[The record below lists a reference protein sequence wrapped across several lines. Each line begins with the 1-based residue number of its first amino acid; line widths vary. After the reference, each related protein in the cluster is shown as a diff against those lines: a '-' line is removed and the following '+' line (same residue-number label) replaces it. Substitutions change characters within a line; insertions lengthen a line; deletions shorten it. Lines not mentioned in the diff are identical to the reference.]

1 MRAKVPAYSTIPDA
15 AFQRRRREVQLCYP
29 LLAPR
34 LAGVVTAPV
43 PAPIIEKGLASDRV
57 VIDAV
62 IAKYCDHLPLYGQS
76 AMFLRD
82 AGMEISRVTL
92 CGWIMRVGDL
102 LAPVVA
108 ATRRLY
114 PGG

>member
-1 MRAKVPAYSTIPDA
+1 
-15 AFQRRRREVQLCYP
+15 
-29 LLAPR
+29 
-34 LAGVVTAPV
+34 V

-62 IAKYCDHLPLYGQS
+62 IAKYCDHLPLYRQS

-82 AGMEISRVTL
+82 AGVEISRVTMS
-92 CGWIMRVGDL
+92 GWMMRVGDL

-108 ATRRLY
+108 AMRLEVLPVDRGVSVDGGFGDSLPPGDPLPNQIRRICR
-114 PGG
+114 